1 MSDHVQTDDIFY
13 NFRDG
18 LGENTNLD
26 RWSQSQAQAHAPL
39 TVIRSFRPVRTKY
52 KDNKMNIKIA
62 FILSPL

>member
-1 MSDHVQTDDIFY
+1 MSDHVQTDGIFY

-26 RWSQSQAQAHAPL
+26 RWSQSQAQAPL
-39 TVIRSFRPVRTKY
+39 TVIRSFRTVRTKY

>member
-1 MSDHVQTDDIFY
+1 MSDHVQTDGIFY

-26 RWSQSQAQAHAPL
+26 RWSQSQTHAPL

-52 KDNKMNIKIA
+52 KDNKINNKIA
-62 FILSPL
+62 FILSPF

>member
-1 MSDHVQTDDIFY
+1 MSDLVQTDGIFY

-18 LGENTNLD
+18 LWENTNID
-26 RWSQSQAQAHAPL
+26 RWSQSQARAPL

-62 FILSPL
+62 FILSPF